1 MNGIYVYTVY
11 DQYRTSRKQHEALK
25 MLKESDNEPME
36 EYIMFINTFPMP
48 ELETKK
54 HTDEKNEE
62 IK

>member
-1 MNGIYVYTVY
+1 
-11 DQYRTSRKQHEALK
+11 

-36 EYIMFINTFPMP
+36 EYIMFINAFPMP